1 MKVICQGLELSDAV
15 LKVTKALN
23 SKNVTPILEG
33 IKITAKNDS
42 LVLFATDLELAIEK
56 KINAEVLLEGEVV
69 VPGRFFADMVKMLT
83 NEQIELSL
91 DDNLRLKIKYTDGE
105 IEKQCFSVEEYPEIE
120 KLSDCKS
127 FSIVSK
133 EFKDLISKTIFSVST
148 DDARPTLKGCLF
160 EAEEFTISSVALD
173 GYRLALVKK
182 PLENKVDEKIKV
194 IVPAR
199 SLSELNKFLDDSE
212 DIVQVKIENNF
223 LMVDLGH
230 SCVMTRLLSGDF
242 INYKQIIP
250 NDFDTNV
257 IINKDQFKSSLDR
270 AAILSRGEKNNLVKL
285 DVKEETLHI
294 VSNSDDG
301 ANLHEIVAINLVGK
315 DMTIAFN
322 SRYLL
327 DCTRVIDD
335 EFVKINLNTPV
346 NPCVIT
352 PCDKEDYLYLILP
365 VRMV

>member
-1 MKVICQGLELSDAV
+1 MKVICQGLDLSDAV

-23 SKNVTPILEG
+23 SKNITPILDG
-33 IKITAKNDS
+33 IRMEAKGDS
-42 LVLFATDLELAIEK
+42 IILFATDLELAIEK
-56 KINAEVLLEGEVV
+56 KIPAEVLLEGEIV

-83 NEQIELSL
+83 NEQIEMTL
-91 DDNLRLKIKYTDGE
+91 DENMRLKIKYTDGE
-105 IEKQCFSVEEYPEIE
+105 IEKQCYSVNEYPMME
-120 KLSDCKS
+120 KVLAGES
-127 FSIVSK
+127 FDIVSK
-133 EFKDLISKTIFSVST
+133 ELKDLISKTTFSVSN

-160 EAEEFTISSVALD
+160 EAEEYQISSVALD

-182 PLENKVDEKIKV
+182 PLEKKVEQKIKV

-199 SLSELNKFLDDSE
+199 SLCELNKFLEESE
-212 DIVQVKIENNF
+212 DIVQVKMEDNF

-230 SCVMTRLLSGDF
+230 TCLMTRLLTGDF

-250 NDFDTNV
+250 TDFDTNV

-285 DVKEETLHI
+285 DIKEDTLHLI
-294 VSNSDDG
+294 SNSDDG
-301 ANLHEIVAINLVGK
+301 ANLHEIVAINLAGK

-327 DCTRVIDD
+327 DCLKVIDD
-335 EFVKINLNTPV
+335 EFIKINLNTPV
-346 NPCVIT
+346 NPCIIT
-352 PCDKEDYLYLILP
+352 PCDKDEYLYLILP